1 MDDFEKMRKENSL
14 PLLLNNSSSSGK
26 VIVETDSNTFENTIN
41 KRKVY
46 STKTK
51 PENEYFR
58 NQILSQDLI
67 DTFIKEDR
75 ADKRYERFLEIDS
88 DLKNYDSIYKKAVRV
103 LDYIKQEKV
112 RINGE
117 IEKQKKSLQLEIDYN
132 QEFKKFDEINE
143 LISSLKNELNE
154 ILKSEYYIK
163 DINEYK
169 KQQIEKI
176 LTIWRNINEDR

>member
-67 DTFIKEDR
+67 DTF
-75 ADKRYERFLEIDS
+75 
-88 DLKNYDSIYKKAVRV
+88 
-103 LDYIKQEKV
+103 
-112 RINGE
+112 
-117 IEKQKKSLQLEIDYN
+117 
-132 QEFKKFDEINE
+132 
-143 LISSLKNELNE
+143 SSL
-154 ILKSEYYIK
+154 SFA
-163 DINEYK
+163 
-169 KQQIEKI
+169 
-176 LTIWRNINEDR
+176 